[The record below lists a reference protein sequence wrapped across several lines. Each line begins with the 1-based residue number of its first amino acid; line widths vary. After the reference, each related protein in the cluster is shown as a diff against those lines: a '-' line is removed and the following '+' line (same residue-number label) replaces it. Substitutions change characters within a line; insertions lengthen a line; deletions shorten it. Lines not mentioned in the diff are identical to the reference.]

1 MSQTIPFGTG
11 VKVAPTSAAHFG
23 KSSRNICVYICIH
36 TRPHLYTYLY
46 IDSYIYIYMYICES
60 INGLPKVGPEMPK
73 VIGKVVTIY
82 ENISCILRG
91 QLVGPTSA
99 CDDSTMALA

>member
-23 KSSRNICVYICIH
+23 KSSRNICVYICMH
-36 TRPHLYTYLY
+36 TRPHQYTDL
-46 IDSYIYIYMYICES
+46 YIYIYMYICES
-60 INGLPKVGPEMPK
+60 INGLPKVGPEMTR

>member
-11 VKVAPTSAAHFG
+11 VRVAPTSGAHFG
-23 KSSRNICVYICIH
+23 KSSRNICFYICIY

-46 IDSYIYIYMYICES
+46 IYIYVYMCV
-60 INGLPKVGPEMPK
+60 NTWLAKVGPEMTK